1 MTPSILIFVRSFPNV
16 VRSFPNIDLCS
27 PPICSVWNLLFF
39 SGLRVVGFLSR
50 WRTKWSFDVVDYFLA
65 SSRLICDLYLVWRDI
80 SYLEPWI
87 SDRSLILVV
96 CDMFDSFMIL
106 SGFFWHLQNLFST
119 LADKLEFRLGI
130 SGFIWV
136 IRCILAANHD
146 RYH

>member
-1 MTPSILIFVRSFPNV
+1 MLQTIFLPQA
-16 VRSFPNIDLCS
+16 DLFV
-27 PPICSVWNLLFF
+27 ICTSVD
-39 SGLRVVGFLSR
+39 G
-50 WRTKWSFDVVDYFLA
+50 
-65 SSRLICDLYLVWRDI
+65 
-80 SYLEPWI
+80 I

-130 SGFIWV
+130 SGFIGV
-136 IRCILAANHD
+136 VRCILAANHD